1 MSSDLDTQNA
11 AGSSTDSARSNL
23 PLSGLCVVEIGH
35 SLAAPYAGNIL
46 AQLGAR
52 VVKIEQPGRGD
63 YARGWGPPFTGD
75 SATMFHA
82 VNNGKQS
89 IQVDFDDPLM
99 LERLRAF
106 IRSHAD
112 VVMQNLK
119 TGALTKYGLDAETLT
134 ALKPELI
141 YCNLGA
147 FGRHGPLASRPGYD
161 PLIQAFSGMMSIL
174 GHDGDEPSRVP
185 VSINDIGTGM
195 WAAIGILAALAQRAR
210 QPGGSPR
217 IVDVSLFETAMAWMT
232 VPLTD
237 RNAGGPP
244 PRRNGS
250 GSPNIAPYQVFR
262 CADGQVMIAAGNDA
276 LFVKLCS
283 VLGLQHLPAD
293 PRFSTNGG
301 RVENLDGLLQ
311 VLEPALAA
319 LSVDDCLSRLS
330 AVSIPCGPMQTVD
343 QVLAHPQLAAVGM
356 LQPTPRGDVSTM
368 ALPISFDGRRPP
380 LAGNGPALGEHN
392 ALLADPT

>member
-1 MSSDLDTQNA
+1 MNLPL
-11 AGSSTDSARSNL
+11 SAHDGRSAL

-52 VVKIEQPGRGD
+52 VVKIESPGRGD

-82 VNNGKQS
+82 VNNGKES
-89 IQVDFDDPLM
+89 LQVDFDDPEVLK
-99 LERLRAF
+99 RLHAF
-106 IRSHAD
+106 IREHAD

-119 TGALTKYGLDAETLT
+119 AGALARYGLDAETLT
-134 ALKPELI
+134 ASKPELI

-147 FGRHGPLASRPGYD
+147 FGRHGPMASRPGYD

-195 WAAIGILAALAQRAR
+195 WAAIGILAALTQRAR
-210 QPGGSPR
+210 QAGGRPR

-237 RNAGGPP
+237 RHAGGPA

-262 CADGQVMIAAGNDA
+262 CADGQVMIAAGNDT
-276 LFVKLCS
+276 LFHKLCMA
-283 VLGLQHLPAD
+283 LGLSQLPAD
-293 PRFSTNGG
+293 PRFSSNGA
-301 RVENLDGLLQ
+301 RVENLAELLA
-311 VLEPALAA
+311 VLEPAIAA
-319 LSVDDCLSRLS
+319 ISTEDCLARLS

-368 ALPISFDGRRPP
+368 ALPISFDGARPP

>member
-1 MSSDLDTQNA
+1 MSTAAAPAPDSDRAQA
-11 AGSSTDSARSNL
+11 RAGL
-23 PLSGLCVVEIGH
+23 PLAGVCVLEIGH

-52 VVKIEQPGRGD
+52 VVKVEQPGRGD

-75 SATMFHA
+75 SATLFHA
-82 VNNGKQS
+82 VNNGKES
-89 IQVDFDDPLM
+89 IQVDFDHPETLA
-99 LERLRAF
+99 RLKRF
-106 IRSHAD
+106 VHQHVD
-112 VVMQNLK
+112 VVLQNLK
-119 TGALTKYGLDAETLT
+119 AGALVKHGLDAESLT
-134 ALKPELI
+134 ADKPELI

-195 WAAIGILAALAQRAR
+195 WAVIGILAALAQRLR
-210 QPGGSPR
+210 QPEGRPR
-217 IVDVSLFETAMAWMT
+217 VVDVSLFETSMAWMT

-237 RNAGGPP
+237 RNAGGPAP
-244 PRRNGS
+244 QRNGS

-262 CADGQVMIAAGNDA
+262 CADGQVMIAAGNDS
-276 LFVKLCS
+276 LFVKLCA
-283 VLGLQHLPAD
+283 VLGLEHLPAD
-293 PRFSTNGG
+293 PRYASNGA
-301 RVENLDGLLQ
+301 RVENLASLLA
-311 VLEPALAA
+311 VLEPAIAA
-319 LSVDDCLSRLS
+319 LTTEQCLGRLS

-356 LQPTPRGDVSTM
+356 LQPTPRGDVATM

-392 ALLADPT
+392 ALLDDLQ

>member
-1 MSSDLDTQNA
+1 MSPQNA
-11 AGSSTDSARSNL
+11 GDPGRGAL

-52 VVKIEQPGRGD
+52 VVKVESPGRGD

-82 VNNGKQS
+82 VNNGKES
-89 IQVDFDDPLM
+89 VQVDFDDAGILA
-99 LERLRAF
+99 RLHAF
-106 IRSHAD
+106 IREHAD

-119 TGALTKYGLDAETLT
+119 AGALTRYGLDAESLT
-134 ALKPELI
+134 AAKSDLI

-147 FGRHGPLASRPGYD
+147 FGRDGPMASRPGYD

-195 WAAIGILAALAQRAR
+195 WAAIGILAAITQRAR
-210 QPGGSPR
+210 QAGGRPR

-237 RNAGGPP
+237 RNAGGPA

-262 CADGQVMIAAGNDA
+262 CADGQVMIAAGNDT

-283 VLGLQHLPAD
+283 VLGLSHLPAD
-293 PRFSTNGG
+293 PRFASNGG
-301 RVENLDGLLQ
+301 RVENLAALLA
-311 VLEPALAA
+311 VLEPAIEAI
-319 LSVDDCLSRLS
+319 STEDCLAMLS

-356 LQPTPRGDVSTM
+356 LRPTPRGDVSTM
-368 ALPISFDGRRPP
+368 ALPISIDGTRPP

-392 ALLADPT
+392 ALLADRS

>member
-1 MSSDLDTQNA
+1 
-11 AGSSTDSARSNL
+11 
-23 PLSGLCVVEIGH
+23 
-35 SLAAPYAGNIL
+35 
-46 AQLGAR
+46 
-52 VVKIEQPGRGD
+52 
-63 YARGWGPPFTGD
+63 
-75 SATMFHA
+75 
-82 VNNGKQS
+82 VNNGKES
-89 IQVDFDDPLM
+89 VQVDFDDAQM
-99 LERLRAF
+99 LARLHTF
-106 IRSHAD
+106 IREHAD

-119 TGALTKYGLDAETLT
+119 AGALTRYGLDAESLT
-134 ALKPELI
+134 AAKPDLI

-147 FGRHGPLASRPGYD
+147 FGRDGPMASRPGYD

-195 WAAIGILAALAQRAR
+195 WAAIGILAAIAQRAR
-210 QPGGSPR
+210 QAGGRPC

-237 RNAGGPP
+237 RNAGGPA

-283 VLGLQHLPAD
+283 VLGLSDLPAD
-293 PRFSTNGG
+293 PRFASNGA
-301 RVENLDGLLQ
+301 RVENLAALLA
-311 VLEPALAA
+311 VLEPAIEAI
-319 LSVDDCLSRLS
+319 STEDCLARLS
-330 AVSIPCGPMQTVD
+330 ALSIPCGPMQTVD

-368 ALPISFDGRRPP
+368 ALPISFDGTRPP

-392 ALLADPT
+392 ALLADRS

>member
-1 MSSDLDTQNA
+1 MNA
-11 AGSSTDSARSNL
+11 AAAPAPDSEREQVRAGL
-23 PLSGLCVVEIGH
+23 PLAGVCVLEIGH

-52 VVKIEQPGRGD
+52 VVKVEQPGRGD

-75 SATMFHA
+75 SATLFHA
-82 VNNGKQS
+82 VNNGKES
-89 IQVDFDDPLM
+89 VQVDFDQPETLA
-99 LERLRAF
+99 RLKRF
-106 IRSHAD
+106 VHQHVD
-112 VVMQNLK
+112 VVLQNLK
-119 TGALTKYGLDAETLT
+119 AGALVKHGLDAESLT
-134 ALKPELI
+134 ADKPELI

-195 WAAIGILAALAQRAR
+195 WAVIGILAALAQRLR
-210 QPGGSPR
+210 QPEARPR
-217 IVDVSLFETAMAWMT
+217 VVDVSLFETAMAWMT

-237 RNAGGPP
+237 RNAGGPAP
-244 PRRNGS
+244 QRNGS

-262 CADGQVMIAAGNDA
+262 CADGQVMIAAGNDS
-276 LFVKLCS
+276 LFVKLCG
-283 VLGLQHLPAD
+283 VLGLDHLPAD
-293 PRFSTNGG
+293 PRYASNGA
-301 RVENLDGLLQ
+301 RVENLASLLA
-311 VLEPALAA
+311 VLEPAIAA
-319 LSVDDCLSRLS
+319 LTTEQCLGRLS

-343 QVLAHPQLAAVGM
+343 QVLAHPQLAAIGM
-356 LQPTPRGDVSTM
+356 LQPTPRGDVATM

-392 ALLADPT
+392 VLLDDLQ

>member
-1 MSSDLDTQNA
+1 MNPQ
-11 AGSSTDSARSNL
+11 STGDSGRGAL

-52 VVKIEQPGRGD
+52 VVKIESPGRGD

-82 VNNGKQS
+82 VNNGKES
-89 IQVDFDDPLM
+89 VQVDFDDAQM
-99 LERLRAF
+99 LARLHAF
-106 IRSHAD
+106 IRAHAD

-119 TGALTKYGLDAETLT
+119 AGALTRYGLDAESLT
-134 ALKPELI
+134 AAKPDLI

-147 FGRHGPLASRPGYD
+147 FGRDGPMASRPGYD

-195 WAAIGILAALAQRAR
+195 WAAIGILAAIAQRAR
-210 QPGGSPR
+210 QAGGRPR

-237 RNAGGPP
+237 RSAGGPA

-262 CADGQVMIAAGNDA
+262 CADGRVMIAAGNDT

-283 VLGLQHLPAD
+283 ALGLSHLPAD
-293 PRFSTNGG
+293 PRFASNGA
-301 RVENLDGLLQ
+301 RVENLAALLA
-311 VLEPALAA
+311 VLEPAIEMI
-319 LSVDDCLSRLS
+319 STEDCLARLS
-330 AVSIPCGPMQTVD
+330 ALSIPCGPMQTVD

-368 ALPISFDGRRPP
+368 ALPISFDGTRPP

-392 ALLADPT
+392 ALLADRS

>member
-1 MSSDLDTQNA
+1 MNSPI
-11 AGSSTDSARSNL
+11 SAQDGRSAL

-52 VVKIEQPGRGD
+52 VVKIESPGRGD

-82 VNNGKQS
+82 VNNGKES
-89 IQVDFDDPLM
+89 LQVDFDDPEVLKRLHVFI
-99 LERLRAF
+99 LE
-106 IRSHAD
+106 HAD

-119 TGALTKYGLDAETLT
+119 AGALARYGLDAETLT
-134 ALKPELI
+134 ASKPELI

-147 FGRHGPLASRPGYD
+147 FGRHGPMASRPGYD

-195 WAAIGILAALAQRAR
+195 WAAIGILAALTQRAR
-210 QPGGSPR
+210 QAGGRPR

-237 RNAGGPP
+237 RHAGGPV

-262 CADGQVMIAAGNDA
+262 CADGQVMIAAGNDT
-276 LFVKLCS
+276 LFEKLCMA
-283 VLGLQHLPAD
+283 LGLSQLPAD
-293 PRFSTNGG
+293 PRFASNGA
-301 RVENLDGLLQ
+301 RVENLAALLA
-311 VLEPALAA
+311 VLEPAIAA
-319 LSVDDCLSRLS
+319 ISTEDCLARLS
-330 AVSIPCGPMQTVD
+330 AVAIPCGPMQTVD

-368 ALPISFDGRRPP
+368 ALPISFDGARPP
-380 LAGNGPALGEHN
+380 LAGNGPSLGEHN
-392 ALLADPT
+392 ALLADPA